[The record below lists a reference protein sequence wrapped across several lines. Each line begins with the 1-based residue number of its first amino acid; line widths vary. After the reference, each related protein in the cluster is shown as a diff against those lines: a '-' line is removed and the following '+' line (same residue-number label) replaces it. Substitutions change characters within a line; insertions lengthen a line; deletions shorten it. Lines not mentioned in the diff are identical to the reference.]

1 MENNESVKRE
11 SFCTKVLNWIKS
23 LWPWQKKF
31 DTCKLKD
38 IKSRYVEKSIFKHVA
53 IKRVREIAQGNKHT
67 SKFFI
72 QLWQDQVLFEM
83 QVLLQVNISN
93 LDGNEPV
100 KTINF
105 PQWNSEEARNFN
117 PKVLSD
123 ENILGICR
131 KFNECFVKPRN
142 LQVYEENK
150 SYIEDLENPAPSFV
164 PYNTKAF
171 YNVCMKIIYDAGY
184 TEQKIKNMR
193 FLVTTRNTDY
203 NQQEFIPNLETK
215 KEKNL

>member
-1 MENNESVKRE
+1 MENNESIKRE
-11 SFCTKVLNWIKS
+11 SFCTKILNWIKD

-31 DTCKLKD
+31 DTCKLTDMKKECYKQNSE
-38 IKSRYVEKSIFKHVA
+38 IKLNLLQMK
-53 IKRVREIAQGNKHT
+53 QT
-67 SKFFI
+67 
-72 QLWQDQVLFEM
+72 LFEM
-83 QVLLQVNISN
+83 QVLLRVNILN
-93 LDGNEPV
+93 LDGNKPV
-100 KTINF
+100 KTISF
-105 PQWNSEEARNFN
+105 PTWNSEEAKNFN

-123 ENILGICR
+123 ENILAVCK
-131 KFNECFVKPRN
+131 KFNDYFVKPSN
-142 LQVYEENK
+142 LQAYEENK

-171 YNVCMKIIYDAGY
+171 YNVCMKIICDAGY